1 MARITLK
8 EYAIRLAKDP
18 AVARQRAIRGA
29 FSTAYKFGRDW
40 TIDEDEPWIDR
51 RIKLLPAHA
60 GVILWTALATISAE
74 PSPRVRGGDPESSS
88 RSLHAVGSPRA
99 RGGNIYCI

>member
-8 EYAIRLAKDP
+8 EYALRLGKNP
-18 AVARQRAIRGA
+18 VVARQRAIRGA

-51 RIKLLPAHA
+51 RIKS
-60 GVILWTALATISAE
+60 GKYVDWREKGCTSDRTN
-74 PSPRVRGGDPESSS
+74 DDT
-88 RSLHAVGSPRA
+88 
-99 RGGNIYCI
+99 